1 MKFEIINRKF
11 TETVADWMAKG
22 WYINTASMRG
32 SQGEIGKVDLT
43 DGTEVIRV
51 LLDNFREWGI
61 RIEDKRYEFEGVKI
75 VVGKV
80 TDGTIPNSTDDWNT
94 VWNEHLEIITE
105 EIFYE
110 IGDNRHGR
118 KWYGTREE
126 AITQQD
132 KARARYAGRQIERV
146 ILIGARNPVDN
157 KKVAEIA
164 KAYVKRQPRCRSTK
178 RRDIAA
184 VKKVVDAS
192 CFDGTITVRY
202 TIETTKGNTYRLH

>member
-1 MKFEIINRKF
+1 MKFESINRKF
-11 TETVADWMAKG
+11 TETVAEWMAKG

-80 TDGTIPNSTDDWNT
+80 TDGTIPNRSDDWNT
-94 VWNEHLEIITE
+94 VWNEHLEIITKE
-105 EIFYE
+105 RFYE
-110 IGDNRHGR
+110 IGDSRRN

-126 AITQQD
+126 SIAQQD
-132 KARARYAGRQIERV
+132 KAWGRYTRRQIENV
-146 ILIGARNPVDN
+146 IIIGARNPVDN

-178 RRDIAA
+178 RRDIKA
-184 VKKVVDAS
+184 VKKTIDTNR
-192 CFDGTITVRY
+192 FDRTVTVRY
-202 TIETTKGNTYRLH
+202 TIETIKGNTYRLH